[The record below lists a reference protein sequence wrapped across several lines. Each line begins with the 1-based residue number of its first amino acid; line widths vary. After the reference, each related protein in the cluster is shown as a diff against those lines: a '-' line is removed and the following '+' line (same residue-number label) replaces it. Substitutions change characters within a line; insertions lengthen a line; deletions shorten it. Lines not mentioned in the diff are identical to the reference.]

1 MKKFWRIGLA
11 AALSLALAACG
22 SSSSADTEAAADT
35 EAQAEESEATEAA
48 SEESDGRGRIA
59 YMAGTL
65 GDKSFIDSGEAGM
78 NVLRSEGWEVRTVET
93 GDSTDADKYEDY
105 FLDILD
111 QGYDYIIAAST
122 YMETMAKLAP
132 DYPDVKFIGFDEHW
146 SDEQLP
152 DNMTCLFY
160 AQNEGSYLV
169 GMLAAAMTETGTVGV
184 DVGIETPG
192 INDFVTGYID
202 GVMAWNEAH
211 GTDVKVVKAACGS
224 WTDPATMKSLVLDQI
239 RNNNADVFYQVAG
252 GSGDGLFE
260 ACVETGGVWA
270 IGVDSDQYAAYVA
283 SENPEKADVILTSML
298 KEVGNSLVSVLH
310 SIEEGDESM
319 WGHNITLGLA
329 EGSVGYVDNEFF
341 QANVPEDIRTAMD
354 EAAAKIALGE
364 IDVKSYYD
372 FADETEYTEFVGSAG

>member
-1 MKKFWRIGLA
+1 MKKFINA
-11 AALSLALAACG
+11 AIVAAVCFSLAACG
-22 SSSSADTEAAADT
+22 SSSSSADTEAAAA
-35 EAQAEESEATEAA
+35 EASS
-48 SEESDGRGRIA
+48 SEESSAEASEGETKGRIA
-59 YMAGTL
+59 YIVGSL
-65 GDKSFIDSGEAGM
+65 GDKSFADSGEAGM
-78 NVLRSEGWEVRTVET
+78 EILRSEGWEVRTVET
-93 GDSTDADKYEDY
+93 GDTSDADRYEDY
-105 FLDILD
+105 ILDVLD
-111 QGYDYIIAAST
+111 QGYDYIVGYST
-122 YMETMAKLAP
+122 YMEIMADLAP
-132 DYPDVKFIGFDEHW
+132 EYPDVKFVGFDQNWDE
-146 SDEQLP
+146 EQLP
-152 DNMTCLFY
+152 ENMTSIVY

-169 GMLAAAMTETGTVGV
+169 GMLAAAMSETGTVAV
-184 DVGIETPG
+184 DVAMENPV
-192 INDFVTGYID
+192 INDFVTGYVD
-202 GVMAWNEAH
+202 GVLAWNEAN
-211 GTDVKVVKAACGS
+211 GTDVKVIRSACGS
-224 WTDPATMKSLVLDQI
+224 YSDPATMKSLVLDQI

-298 KEVGNSLVSVLH
+298 KEVGNSLVSVFH

>member
-1 MKKFWRIGLA
+1 MKKFIDA
-11 AALSLALAACG
+11 AIVAAVCFSLAACG
-22 SSSSADTEAAADT
+22 SSSSSADTEAAAA
-35 EAQAEESEATEAA
+35 EASS
-48 SEESDGRGRIA
+48 SEESSAEASEGETKGRIA
-59 YMAGTL
+59 YIVGSL
-65 GDKSFIDSGEAGM
+65 GDKSFADSGEAGM
-78 NVLRSEGWEVRTVET
+78 EILRSEGWEVRTVET
-93 GDSTDADKYEDY
+93 GDTSDADRYEDY
-105 FLDILD
+105 ILDVLD
-111 QGYDYIIAAST
+111 QGYDYIVGYST
-122 YMETMAKLAP
+122 YMEIMADLAP
-132 DYPDVKFIGFDEHW
+132 EYPDVKFVGFDQNWDE
-146 SDEQLP
+146 EQLP
-152 DNMTCLFY
+152 ENMTSTVY

-169 GMLAAAMTETGTVGV
+169 GMLAAAMSETGTVAV
-184 DVGIETPG
+184 DVAMENPV
-192 INDFVTGYID
+192 INDFVTGYVD
-202 GVMAWNEAH
+202 GVLAWNEAN
-211 GTDVKVVKAACGS
+211 GTDVKVIRSACGS
-224 WTDPATMKSLVLDQI
+224 YSDPATMKSLVLDQI

-298 KEVGNSLVSVLH
+298 KEVGNSLVSVFH

>member
-224 WTDPATMKSLVLDQI
+224 WTDPATMKTLVLDQI
-239 RNNNADVFYQVAG
+239 RNNNADVFFQVAG

-260 ACVETGGVWA
+260 ACLEQGKWA
-270 IGVDSDQYAAYVA
+270 IGVDSDQYAAYID
-283 SENPEKADVILTSML
+283 SENPEKAEVILTSML
-298 KEVGNSLVSVLH
+298 KEVGNSLVDLMH
-310 SIEEGDESM
+310 RIENGDDSM
-319 WGHNITLGLA
+319 WGHTVNFGLA
-329 EGSVGYVDNEFF
+329 DDSISYVDNDYFKEV
-341 QANVPEDIRTAMD
+341 VPEEVRNEMQ
-354 EAAAKIALGE
+354 EAKEKIASGE

-372 FADETEYTEFVGSAG
+372 FTEESEYADFVASAG

>member
-239 RNNNADVFYQVAG
+239 RNNNADVFFQVAG

-260 ACVETGGVWA
+260 ACLEQGKWA
-270 IGVDSDQYAAYVA
+270 IGVDSDQYAAYID
-283 SENPEKADVILTSML
+283 SENPEKAEVILTSML
-298 KEVGNSLVSVLH
+298 KEVGNSLVDLMH
-310 SIEEGDESM
+310 RIENGDDSM
-319 WGHNITLGLA
+319 WGHTVNFGLA
-329 EGSVGYVDNEFF
+329 DDSISYVDNDYFKEV
-341 QANVPEDIRTAMD
+341 VPEEVRNEMQ
-354 EAAAKIALGE
+354 EAKEKIASGE

-372 FADETEYTEFVGSAG
+372 FTEESEYADFVASAG

>member
-11 AALSLALAACG
+11 AALSFALAACG

-239 RNNNADVFYQVAG
+239 RNNNADVFFQVAG

-260 ACVETGGVWA
+260 ACLEQGKWA
-270 IGVDSDQYAAYVA
+270 IGVDSDQYAAYA
-283 SENPEKADVILTSML
+283 ESENPEKADVIITSML
-298 KEVGNSLVSVLH
+298 KEVGNSLVELFHRV
-310 SIEEGDESM
+310 EEGDDSM
-319 WGHNITLGLA
+319 WGHTVNFGLA
-329 EGSVGYVDNEFF
+329 DDSISYVDNDYFKEV
-341 QANVPEDIRTAMD
+341 VPEEVRNEMQ
-354 EAAAKIALGE
+354 EAKEKIASGE

-372 FADETEYTEFVGSAG
+372 FTEESEYADFVASAG

>member
-239 RNNNADVFYQVAG
+239 RNNNADVFFQVAG

-260 ACVETGGVWA
+260 ACLEQGKWA
-270 IGVDSDQYAAYVA
+270 IGVDSGQYAAYA
-283 SENPEKADVILTSML
+283 ESENPEKADVIITSML
-298 KEVGNSLVSVLH
+298 KEVGNSLVELFHRV
-310 SIEEGDESM
+310 EEGDDSM
-319 WGHNITLGLA
+319 WGHTVNFGLA
-329 EGSVGYVDNEFF
+329 DDSISYVDNDYFKEV
-341 QANVPEDIRTAMD
+341 VPEEVRNEMQ
-354 EAAAKIALGE
+354 EAKEKIASGE

-372 FADETEYTEFVGSAG
+372 FTEESEYADFVASAG

>member
-169 GMLAAAMTETGTVGV
+169 GMLAAAMSETGTVGV

-239 RNNNADVFYQVAG
+239 RNNNADVFFQVAG

-260 ACVETGGVWA
+260 ACLEQGKWA
-270 IGVDSDQYAAYVA
+270 IGVDSDQYAAYID
-283 SENPEKADVILTSML
+283 SENPEKAEVILTSML
-298 KEVGNSLVSVLH
+298 KEVGNSLVDLMH
-310 SIEEGDESM
+310 RIENGDDSM
-319 WGHNITLGLA
+319 WGHTVNFGLA
-329 EGSVGYVDNEFF
+329 DDSISYVDNDYFKEV
-341 QANVPEDIRTAMD
+341 VPEEVRNEMQ
-354 EAAAKIALGE
+354 EAKEKIASGE

-372 FADETEYTEFVGSAG
+372 FTEESEYADFVASAG

>member
-1 MKKFWRIGLA
+1 MKKFIDA
-11 AALSLALAACG
+11 AIVAAVCFSLAACG
-22 SSSSADTEAAADT
+22 SSSSSADTEAAAA
-35 EAQAEESEATEAA
+35 EASS
-48 SEESDGRGRIA
+48 SEESSAEASEGETKGRIA
-59 YMAGTL
+59 YIVGSL
-65 GDKSFIDSGEAGM
+65 GDKSFADSGEAGM
-78 NVLRSEGWEVRTVET
+78 EILRSEGWEVRTVET
-93 GDSTDADKYEDY
+93 GDTSDADRYEDY
-105 FLDILD
+105 ILDVLD
-111 QGYDYIIAAST
+111 QGYDYIVGYST
-122 YMETMAKLAP
+122 YMEIMADLAP
-132 DYPDVKFIGFDEHW
+132 EYPDVKFVGFDQNWDE
-146 SDEQLP
+146 EQLP
-152 DNMTCLFY
+152 ENMTSIVY

-169 GMLAAAMTETGTVGV
+169 GMLAAAMSETGTVAV
-184 DVGIETPG
+184 DVAMENPV
-192 INDFVTGYID
+192 INDFVTGYVD
-202 GVMAWNEAH
+202 GVLAWNEAN
-211 GTDVKVVKAACGS
+211 GTDVKVIRSACGS
-224 WTDPATMKSLVLDQI
+224 YSDPATMKSLVLDQI

-298 KEVGNSLVSVLH
+298 KEVGNSLVSVFH

>member
-239 RNNNADVFYQVAG
+239 RNNNADVFFQVAG

-260 ACVETGGVWA
+260 ACLEQGKWA
-270 IGVDSDQYAAYVA
+270 IGVDSDQYAAYA
-283 SENPEKADVILTSML
+283 ESENPEKADVIITSML
-298 KEVGNSLVSVLH
+298 KEVGNSLVELFHRV
-310 SIEEGDESM
+310 EEGDDSM
-319 WGHNITLGLA
+319 WGHTVNFGLA
-329 EGSVGYVDNEFF
+329 DDSISYVDNDYFKEV
-341 QANVPEDIRTAMD
+341 VPEEVRNEMQ
-354 EAAAKIALGE
+354 EAKEKIASGE

-372 FADETEYTEFVGSAG
+372 FTEESEYADFVASAG

>member
-239 RNNNADVFYQVAG
+239 RNNNADVFFQVAG

-260 ACVETGGVWA
+260 ACLEQGKWA
-270 IGVDSDQYAAYVA
+270 IGVDSDQYAAYID
-283 SENPEKADVILTSML
+283 SENPEKAEVILTSML
-298 KEVGNSLVSVLH
+298 KEVGNSLVDLMH
-310 SIEEGDESM
+310 RIENGDDSM
-319 WGHNITLGLA
+319 WGHTVNFGLA
-329 EGSVGYVDNEFF
+329 DDSISYVDNDYFKEV
-341 QANVPEDIRTAMD
+341 VPEEVRNENRYTQEIVNGNIK
-354 EAAAKIALGE
+354 EALKL
-364 IDVKSYYD
+364 
-372 FADETEYTEFVGSAG
+372 

>member
-11 AALSLALAACG
+11 AALSFALAACG

-59 YMAGTL
+59 YMGGTL
-65 GDKSFIDSGEAGM
+65 GDKSFVDSGEAGM
-78 NVLRSEGWEVRTVET
+78 EILRAEGWEVRTVEP
-93 GDSTDADKYEDY
+93 GDATDADKYEDY
-105 FLDILD
+105 FLDVLD
-111 QGYDYIIAAST
+111 QGYDYIITSST
-122 YMETMAKLAP
+122 YMEVVAKLAEE
-132 DYPDVKFIGFDEHW
+132 YPDVKFIGFDAKW
-146 SDEQLP
+146 TDEQLP
-152 DNMTCLFY
+152 DNMTSLFY

-202 GVMAWNEAH
+202 GVNAWNEAH

-224 WTDPATMKSLVLDQI
+224 WTDPATMKTLVLDQI
-239 RNNNADVFYQVAG
+239 RNNNADVFFQVAG

-260 ACVETGGVWA
+260 ACLEQGKWA
-270 IGVDSDQYAAYVA
+270 IGVDSDQYAAYID
-283 SENPEKADVILTSML
+283 SENPEKAEVILTSML
-298 KEVGNSLVSVLH
+298 KEVGNSLVDLMH
-310 SIEEGDESM
+310 RIENGDDSM
-319 WGHNITLGLA
+319 WGHTVNFGLA
-329 EGSVGYVDNEFF
+329 DDSISYVDNDYFKEV
-341 QANVPEDIRTAMD
+341 VPEEVRNEMQ
-354 EAAAKIALGE
+354 EAKEKIASGE

-372 FADETEYTEFVGSAG
+372 FTEESEYADFVASAG

>member
-1 MKKFWRIGLA
+1 MKKFINA
-11 AALSLALAACG
+11 AIVAAVCFSLAACG
-22 SSSSADTEAAADT
+22 SSSSSADTEAAAA
-35 EAQAEESEATEAA
+35 EASS
-48 SEESDGRGRIA
+48 SEESSAEASEGETKGRIA
-59 YMAGTL
+59 YIVGSL
-65 GDKSFIDSGEAGM
+65 GDKSFADSGEVGM
-78 NVLRSEGWEVRTVET
+78 EILRSEGWEVRTVET
-93 GDSTDADKYEDY
+93 GDTSDADRYEDY
-105 FLDILD
+105 ILDVLD
-111 QGYDYIIAAST
+111 QGYDYIVGYST
-122 YMETMAKLAP
+122 YMEIMADLAP
-132 DYPDVKFIGFDEHW
+132 EYPDVKFVGFDQNWDE
-146 SDEQLP
+146 EQLP
-152 DNMTCLFY
+152 ENMTSIVY

-169 GMLAAAMTETGTVGV
+169 GMLAAAMSETGTVAV
-184 DVGIETPG
+184 DVAMENPV
-192 INDFVTGYID
+192 INDFVTGYVD
-202 GVMAWNEAH
+202 GVLAWNEAN
-211 GTDVKVVKAACGS
+211 GTDVKVIRSACGS
-224 WTDPATMKSLVLDQI
+224 YSDPATMKSLVLDQI

-298 KEVGNSLVSVLH
+298 KEVGNSLVSVFH

-354 EAAAKIALGE
+354 EAAAKIASGE